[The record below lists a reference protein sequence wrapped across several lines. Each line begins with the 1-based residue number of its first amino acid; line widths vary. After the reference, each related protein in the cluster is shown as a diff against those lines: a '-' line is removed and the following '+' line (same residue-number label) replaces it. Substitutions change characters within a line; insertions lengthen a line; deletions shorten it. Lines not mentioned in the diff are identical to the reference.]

1 MVYKLRFTL
10 NFSCFF
16 IFNRRTFAR
25 LKISGIF
32 VKTSFFTVNNS
43 LLSTNPV
50 ENFAVA
56 KKISI
61 NKKKYSKFKFSFFLL
76 LGIITAAASFFSIYL
91 LAYGA
96 NNPLVAIKNYNLIL
110 TCLAVSLLILF
121 LVVCRQVFQLLRKI
135 FSKTEGARLSLSF
148 ASKFLFVS
156 AIPILGIF
164 CFAWL
169 FISYDIEQIF
179 NSDREENLEDAV
191 LLADTAVQIR
201 RDEVLLQSNLIA
213 DVVSNLNYSQL
224 LGQVEKLRAQ
234 ANADEIA
241 VFDHQG
247 NLLAFANQDL
257 SQMSSPYPS
266 VNELLRLREFEDVLV
281 QFVSVEDG
289 YQIKTILAI
298 NSQNR
303 EPIYLQTIFSLPGQF
318 NLVSNRLRESYKTE
332 RLRKYLQPYLSQA
345 ILMILALIFLLT
357 LLIVLGISI
366 LFGDAM
372 SRPLRQLIA
381 SSKAVQRGDFSQPV
395 KHLPNNDL
403 GLLGNNF
410 NAMLVN
416 LHNSRETEKKINRE
430 ITEQRNFLS
439 LVLEHISACVFVF
452 DSEKKILVANSSAKK
467 IFTLPQDLLINN
479 VEYSSLFQE
488 FLEEITDAFD
498 LENYWQKEITLSK
511 TGKRLV
517 LLSYAVKFI
526 TEGKSNTLL
535 VAEDVTGFKQ
545 QQRNVAWEEVARR
558 LAHEIKNPLT
568 PIRLQAERLQRKL
581 TDKVKGSDEERILDR
596 ATTTIINQ
604 VEAMQQ
610 MVSDFGSFAKP
621 LELRQKK
628 GDFGKL
634 LQEVCDMYQ
643 NCQITINCAE
653 LPQVNFD
660 AVQIRQVLHNI
671 LKNALEANDEKNI
684 QIAIDIYQENQEIIC
699 EIEDDGTGF
708 SDLSKDP
715 FEPYVTTKVKGS
727 GIGLAVVKKIIEEH
741 GGKINA
747 GKAEKL
753 SGAKISFTLPLS

>member
-1 MVYKLRFTL
+1 M
-10 NFSCFF
+10 
-16 IFNRRTFAR
+16 
-25 LKISGIF
+25 
-32 VKTSFFTVNNS
+32 NNS
-43 LLSTNPV
+43 LLSTNPAR
-50 ENFAVA
+50 NFAVT
-56 KKISI
+56 KKSSI

-96 NNPLVAIKNYNLIL
+96 NNPLVAIKHYNLIL
-110 TCLAVSLLILF
+110 ICLAVSLLVLF
-121 LVVCRQVFQLLRKI
+121 LVICRQIFQLFSKI

-148 ASKFLFVS
+148 ALKFLFVS

-164 CFAWL
+164 CFSWL
-169 FISYDIEQIF
+169 FISYDIERIF

-191 LLADTAVQIR
+191 LLADTAVKIR

-213 DVVSNLNYSQL
+213 DAISQLNYSQL

-257 SQMSSPYPS
+257 SQMSSSYPS
-266 VNELLRLREFEDVLV
+266 ANELLRLREFEEVLL
-281 QFVSVEDG
+281 QFISDEDA
-289 YQIKTILAI
+289 YQIKILLAI

-303 EPIYLQTIFSLPGQF
+303 EEIYLQTIFSLPEQF
-318 NLVSNRLRESYKTE
+318 NLVTNRLKESYRTE
-332 RLRKYLQPYLSQA
+332 RIRSYLQPYLSKS
-345 ILMILALIFLLT
+345 ILMILCLIFLLT

-381 SSKAVQRGDFSQPV
+381 SSKAAQRGDFSLPV

-403 GLLGNNF
+403 GVLGNNF

-416 LHNSRETEKKINRE
+416 LHTSREVERKINLE
-430 ITEQRNFLS
+430 ISEQRNFLS

-452 DSEKKILVANSSAKK
+452 DSEKKILIANSSAQK
-467 IFTLPQDLLINN
+467 IFTLPQDLSINN

-488 FLEEITDAFD
+488 FLEEISDAFD

-526 TEGKSNTLL
+526 TEGKNNTLL
-535 VAEDVTGFKQ
+535 VAEDVTSFKQ

-634 LQEVCDMYQ
+634 LREVCEMYQ
-643 NCQITINCAE
+643 NCQITLNCGE

-671 LKNALEANDEKNI
+671 LKNALEANEEKNI

-741 GGKINA
+741 GGKITA

-753 SGAKISFTLPLS
+753 SGAKISFSLPLS